1 MTPPTVNWHITY
13 ECNYR
18 CSFCFFRAPSRESND
33 SIRLRISLED
43 AARLIN
49 LLACAGVTRV
59 NFAGGE
65 PTLVKEF
72 PDLVRL
78 AHDSGMVTTV
88 VTNGTGLNDS
98 LLKRISPFIS
108 AIKISIDSS
117 SEGTEKYLG
126 RGYGNHIRNAITVS
140 GKVRA
145 RGIPLMMNTVVTKLN
160 SRDDMHEVVSLIQ
173 PSRWKVFQVLRI
185 EGQNSA
191 EYEMLKISREEFN
204 SFIRRHADIPSM
216 IPEDNDLMTDSYA
229 MVDPYGRF
237 FQNSGGRYSY
247 SSSILDVGV
256 ETAFSQLNFDK
267 EKYLVR
273 ENGNHLFPPDSIR
286 SVKIQRGHVE

>member
-78 AHDSGMVTTV
+78 AHDSGIVTTV

-126 RGYGNHIRNAITVS
+126 RGYGNHIRNAIMAS
-140 GKVRA
+140 EKVRA

-160 SRDDMHEVVSLIQ
+160 FNDDMHEIVSLIQ
-173 PSRWKVFQVLRI
+173 PSRWKVFQVLPI
-185 EGQNSA
+185 DGQNIS
-191 EYEMLKISREEFN
+191 EFEMLKISEGEFN
-204 SFIRRHADIPSM
+204 SFIKRHADIPSM
-216 IPEDNDLMTDSYA
+216 VPEDNGLMTDSYA

-247 SSSILDVGV
+247 SRSILEAGV
-256 ETAFSQLNFDK
+256 VTALSQLRFD
-267 EKYLVR
+267 EGKYHAR
-273 ENGNHLFPPDSIR
+273 ENGNPLQS
-286 SVKIQRGHVE
+286 